1 MTTNEL
7 PYRPTLAERIP
18 GPFLIFRAFL
28 LAFSPSIL
36 ALSAA
41 ATLICCGLGLWS
53 PAVHY
58 TGALPM
64 STVTAQSTLLDALQ
78 PINEVTS
85 SKDLWNACVLHF
97 TPYFHADGAAFYWQ
111 IAGSFLLWSFVS
123 LAIARIAAVKLT
135 VGDGTSIK
143 RAVGWALEKYPSWL
157 GALIIAAAAG
167 YFFWGVAWV
176 GMRIPYLNQWLFPV
190 WYVCLGL
197 GVVVGLGVYI
207 GIHFLAPALVTENC
221 DCFDAVSRSFAY
233 ATQKPI
239 HLIGYILFTLI
250 VGNFGIILLTILLSC
265 FNQMTYY
272 WIIAAGMEVTTY
284 IEYVMHF
291 VWLTQ
296 MYVLNA
302 FWFTSAT
309 AIYLLLRFRVD
320 KVELD
325 EVWLPTP
332 YGLPRH
338 KLS

>member
-1 MTTNEL
+1 MTSNEL

-36 ALSAA
+36 ALSTA
-41 ATLICCGLGLWS
+41 ATLICYSLGMWS
-53 PAVHY
+53 PAENLYVCFDQP
-58 TGALPM
+58 TTSADIWKM
-64 STVTAQSTLLDALQ
+64 FVLQ
-78 PINEVTS
+78 Y
-85 SKDLWNACVLHF
+85 K
-97 TPYFHADGAAFYWQ
+97 PYNHADGAAFYWQ
-111 IAGSFLLWSFVS
+111 IAGSFLIWSFVS

-135 VGDGTSIK
+135 VGDGTSVK
-143 RAVGWALEKYPSWL
+143 RAACWAASKYLSWI
-157 GALIIAAAAG
+157 GAMIISLAAAG
-167 YFFWGVAWV
+167 FFWGVAWV
-176 GMRIPYLNQWLFPV
+176 GLRIPYLNQILFPV

-197 GVVVGLGVYI
+197 GVVVGLGFCIAVNLI
-207 GIHFLAPALVTENC
+207 APALVTEHC

-233 ATQKPI
+233 ATQKPL
-239 HLIGYILFTLI
+239 HLLGYLLCTVVI
-250 VGNFGIILLTILLSC
+250 GNFGVILLTLALTC
-265 FNQMTYY
+265 FNQLTYHWLSSADVGMTQ
-272 WIIAAGMEVTTY
+272 IIIYSMQV
-284 IEYVMHF
+284 

-302 FWFTSAT
+302 FFITSAT